1 MTKKE
6 LMKIITGIL
15 LNLEDDRW
23 VVDVRLKKKI
33 NAKKKGSAGELELVN
48 ELKKYGMD
56 CRRSQQYCGD
66 AGDADV
72 VGLKGI
78 FVECKRVQNLNLHEA
93 MNKAIEQC
101 GCDVP
106 AIFHRK
112 DKTDWLVTMT
122 LCEWMEFYKRWVK

>member
-6 LMKIITGIL
+6 MIKKLQRFCIELG
-15 LNLEDDRW
+15 EDRW
-23 VVDVRLKKKI
+23 VIDIRLKKKI

-48 ELKKYGMD
+48 ELKKFGFE

-78 FVECKRVQNLNLHEA
+78 FIECKRVQNLNVHEA
-93 MNKAIEQC
+93 MDKATEQAKC
-101 GCDVP
+101 EVP
-106 AIFHRK
+106 VIFHRK
-112 DKTDWLVTMT
+112 DNTDWLATMT
-122 LCEWMEFYKRWVK
+122 LTEWVEFYKRWVK